1 MSTCIVC
8 NEVIVRKPG
17 MPATRYAQRRTC
29 GKTDCRIALSKV
41 TGRQETGPL
50 PVADID
56 TPYPRQ
62 IHYARHSA
70 TEAELRLMAPA
81 IRAAV
86 WGRV

>member
-17 MPATRYAQRRTC
+17 MSEAKYAQRRTC

-41 TGRQETGPL
+41 SGRPETGPL
-50 PVADID
+50 PVAEID
-56 TPYPRQ
+56 APYPRQ
-62 IHYARHSA
+62 VHYARHSA
-70 TEAELRLMAPA
+70 TEAELRLVAPA